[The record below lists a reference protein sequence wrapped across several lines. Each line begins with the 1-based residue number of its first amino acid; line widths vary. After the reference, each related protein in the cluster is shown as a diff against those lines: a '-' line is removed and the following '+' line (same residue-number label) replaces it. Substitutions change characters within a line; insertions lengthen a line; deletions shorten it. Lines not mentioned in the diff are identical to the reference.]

1 MAKEI
6 TNQVDE
12 VEETDTTEEVDQV
25 TAMRPKDLAEE
36 LGIDPKTLRGWLR
49 KAYPRNPDE
58 KNTSW
63 ALTEDQI
70 NAAYGQFSKDE
81 EPETDDT
88 DSDEEEA

>member
-6 TNQVDE
+6 TNTEEVEVEE
-12 VEETDTTEEVDQV
+12 VEETEE
-25 TAMRPKDLAEE
+25 AKGMRPKDLAAE

-49 KAYPRNPDE
+49 KEFPRNPNE

-63 ALTEDQI
+63 ALTEEQI
-70 NAAYGQFSKDE
+70 DAAYGRFSKDE